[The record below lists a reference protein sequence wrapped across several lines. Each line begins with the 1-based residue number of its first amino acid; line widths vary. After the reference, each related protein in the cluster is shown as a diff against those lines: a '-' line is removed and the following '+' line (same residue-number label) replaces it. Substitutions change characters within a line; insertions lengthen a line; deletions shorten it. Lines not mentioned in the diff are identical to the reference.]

1 MCRYLIII
9 FFGLSNVLH
18 GQSETGGVFDPGT
31 DPCSSFDKFH
41 RKQKIAVEYPYLRE
55 ADVAW
60 EKRIWR
66 EIDLREKQN
75 LKYYYPLDW
84 NPCVHSLFQTI
95 SRHVLMKEIIAFKDE
110 DFMLP
115 LELAQLKEMLVKK
128 DSVDRYV
135 VDELGNEGIEKVL
148 VTDSSGI
155 FRRVLKIRVK
165 EDWYFDKQR
174 SEVNVR
180 IIGLA
185 FYEYIEEKEAYRE
198 LFWVYYPACRKS
210 LSNSYSYNSRNDNE
224 YRSFDELLIKRDFN
238 SIVVKESN
246 VYDRY
251 IQEYSKG
258 IDALTESDDIKTDLF
273 NWEHDLWNY

>member
-1 MCRYLIII
+1 
-9 FFGLSNVLH
+9 
-18 GQSETGGVFDPGT
+18 
-31 DPCSSFDKFH
+31 
-41 RKQKIAVEYPYLRE
+41 
-55 ADVAW
+55 
-60 EKRIWR
+60 
-66 EIDLREKQN
+66 
-75 LKYYYPLDW
+75 
-84 NPCVHSLFQTI
+84 
-95 SRHVLMKEIIAFKDE
+95 MKEIIAFKDE